1 MAEPSFY
8 LTREF
13 VSEVIIARNFAAH
26 IAELAV
32 ALAQAAGEP
41 VQRPLSQAQIERAVQ
56 TNGTETRLVMDA
68 LIARLEEL
76 QREGKLPG
84 DASVPNW

>member
-1 MAEPSFY
+1 MPEPSFY

-13 VSEVIIARNFAAH
+13 VSEVIIARNFAAR

-32 ALAQAAGEP
+32 KLAQSAGEP
-41 VQRPLSQAQIERAVQ
+41 VQRPLSQTQLERAVR
-56 TNGTETRLVMDA
+56 TNGDETRLVMDA
-68 LIARLEEL
+68 LITRLEAL